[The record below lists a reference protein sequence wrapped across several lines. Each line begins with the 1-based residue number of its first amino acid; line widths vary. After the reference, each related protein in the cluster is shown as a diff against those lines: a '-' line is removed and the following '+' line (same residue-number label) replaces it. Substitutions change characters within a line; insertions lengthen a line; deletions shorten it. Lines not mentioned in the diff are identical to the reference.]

1 MGILSVYIFWE
12 WSDRIFQEI
21 MVEVREKIRL
31 VYQTFSINEQL
42 TEISSSEESILTV
55 SYQEGEKLFLSGQ
68 SIKYEENQLKTWP
81 ILPTDGQNIMSIFW
95 IEEPKGGFYT
105 TSISPWDRRKVW
117 VETLKSVSPVA
128 GGKPTFL
135 RLVIPIS
142 SELAGFRARS
152 IEMVLFL
159 SCLNLIL
166 LFSLYFII
174 DILVNKPLQSVG
186 EKMEQILQE
195 EAPAPIK
202 NKVFTFSKIDQTL
215 NHLKLEMENNQ
226 RQAITDH
233 LTGLYN
239 RFALDSHLDQLIQSS
254 FEEKK
259 SFSLI
264 FIDFDF
270 FKKVNDFL
278 GHTQGD
284 YVLQQFAQILLG
296 EKRKNDQVF
305 RFGGDEFCI
314 IAEGDANST
323 SKNLVLR
330 IREHLFSLSDKVY
343 LPEWWLSISVGIAD
357 YPFCALDRVGLISA
371 ADVSLIIAK
380 QTGRGKTVY
389 FGDLM
394 KISPSIALDFSQ
406 LNLEVLSGL
415 AKIIDTRDQLD
426 QNHSIEVAYLSLR
439 FAQFLGL
446 EEASSIRL
454 YQAARLHDLGK
465 LGIETLIL
473 NKSGPLSQDERDLIH
488 QHPEI
493 GAKIVQA
500 VEETR
505 PLSLIISSHHE
516 RFDGKG
522 YPQGLQGKDIPFL
535 SRIITICDAYHA
547 MTSKR
552 PYRQPRGEREAIE
565 EIRNQAGRQFDP
577 QLVDGFLQMM
587 RESKLSYDSKFEIQ
601 F

>member
-1 MGILSVYIFWE
+1 M
-12 WSDRIFQEI
+12 
-21 MVEVREKIRL
+21 
-31 VYQTFSINEQL
+31 
-42 TEISSSEESILTV
+42 
-55 SYQEGEKLFLSGQ
+55 
-68 SIKYEENQLKTWP
+68 
-81 ILPTDGQNIMSIFW
+81 
-95 IEEPKGGFYT
+95 
-105 TSISPWDRRKVW
+105 
-117 VETLKSVSPVA
+117 
-128 GGKPTFL
+128 
-135 RLVIPIS
+135 
-142 SELAGFRARS
+142 
-152 IEMVLFL
+152 
-159 SCLNLIL
+159 
-166 LFSLYFII
+166 
-174 DILVNKPLQSVG
+174 
-186 EKMEQILQE
+186 
-195 EAPAPIK
+195 
-202 NKVFTFSKIDQTL
+202 
-215 NHLKLEMENNQ
+215 
-226 RQAITDH
+226 
-233 LTGLYN
+233 
-239 RFALDSHLDQLIQSS
+239 
-254 FEEKK
+254 
-259 SFSLI
+259 
-264 FIDFDF
+264 
-270 FKKVNDFL
+270 
-278 GHTQGD
+278 
-284 YVLQQFAQILLG
+284 
-296 EKRKNDQVF
+296 
-305 RFGGDEFCI
+305 
-314 IAEGDANST
+314 
-323 SKNLVLR
+323 R

-394 KISPSIALDFSQ
+394 KISPSIVLDFSQ

-426 QNHSIEVAYLSLR
+426 QNHSIEVAYLYLR

-516 RFDGKG
+516 RFDGKC

-552 PYRQPRGEREAIE
+552 PYRQPRGEREAIRKS
-565 EIRNQAGRQFDP
+565 EIRLEDNSILNWLMVFCR
-577 QLVDGFLQMM
+577 
-587 RESKLSYDSKFEIQ
+587 
-601 F
+601 